1 MMVDTLVLTAAGII
15 FIAAATFAVGEV
27 AIRIITRLASKAGV
41 APAIVRDIR
50 EGLSVLMVAAAITG
64 IARFTGLTSEF
75 TTLTISGVAGLA
87 MSLALQTT
95 LSNIISGLLM
105 FHDNVLRLGDEIE
118 YSGIKG
124 KVVKMGFRSTWVQAA
139 DGAIVVI
146 SNTSLA
152 SGPLTNR
159 TAKTRLAK
167 VLEGTK

>member
-1 MMVDTLVLTAAGII
+1 MADTLVLTVAGII
-15 FIAAATFAVGEV
+15 FIAAATFAVGEA
-27 AIRIITRLASKAGV
+27 AIRIITKLAKKAGV
-41 APAIVRDIR
+41 APAIIRDIR
-50 EGLSVLMVAAAITG
+50 EGLSVLMIGAAVTG

-87 MSLALQTT
+87 VSLALQTT